1 MAEVNGVKWAI
12 IPAAG
17 LGTRM
22 SENAILGCKELVE
35 VGGLSMLERTIQEVE
50 GAGIKHI
57 VVVSS
62 PNKPAIDAE
71 LENRGV
77 FVVHQETPKGLVDA
91 VRCARIQTGHSDC
104 LIALPD
110 VMFTEINPSEI
121 LCDEFRGDCVL
132 AIVKTESPWADHL
145 RDTGRVTKFDEGRII
160 EISGK
165 NPENAFPIGEYR
177 VTGRAIWTQ
186 AFWDVADDDEVAALR
201 ILASAGNL
209 RASIVKTPYIDV
221 GLPIGYEYAQSIF
234 NQ

>member
-1 MAEVNGVKWAI
+1 MAGANGVKWAI

-50 GAGIKHI
+50 DAGIEHI

-62 PNKPAIDAE
+62 PDKPAIDAV

-77 FVVHQETPKGLVDA
+77 FIVHQESPRGLVDA
-91 VRCARIQTGHSDC
+91 VRCARIQTGDSDC

-110 VMFTEINPSEI
+110 VMFTEANPSEI
-121 LCDEFRGDCVL
+121 LCNEFQGDCVL

-145 RDTGRVTKFDEGRII
+145 RDTGRVTELNEKRILG
-160 EISGK
+160 ISGK
-165 NPENAFPIGEYR
+165 NPDVAFPIGEYR

-186 AFWDVADDDEVAALR
+186 AFWNVAVDDEVAALR

-234 NQ
+234 NR

>member
-1 MAEVNGVKWAI
+1 MAEVKGVKWAI

-22 SENAILGCKELVE
+22 AENAILGCKELVE
-35 VGGLSMLERTIQEVE
+35 VDGVSMLERTIREVE
-50 GAGIKHI
+50 DAGIQHI

-62 PNKPAIDAE
+62 PKKPAIDAA

-77 FVVHQETPKGLVDA
+77 FIVHQESPRGLVDA
-91 VRCARIQTGHSDC
+91 VRSARIQTGDSDC

-110 VMFTEINPSEI
+110 VMFTEANPSEI
-121 LCDEFRGDCVL
+121 LCNEFQGDSVL

-145 RDTGRVTKFDEGRII
+145 CDTGRVTKLDEGRILD
-160 EISGK
+160 ISGK
-165 NPENAFPIGEYR
+165 NPGELFPIGDYR
-177 VTGRAIWTQ
+177 VTGRAIWTR
-186 AFWDVADDDEVAALR
+186 AFWDVAVDDEVAALR

-234 NQ
+234 NR